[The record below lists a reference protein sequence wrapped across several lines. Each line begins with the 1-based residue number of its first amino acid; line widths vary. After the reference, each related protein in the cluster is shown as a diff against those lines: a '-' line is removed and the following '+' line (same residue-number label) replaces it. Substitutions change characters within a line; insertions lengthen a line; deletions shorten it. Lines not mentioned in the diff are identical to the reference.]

1 MTSELT
7 DRILAQITSKAEETI
22 RHVISQALT
31 EEIHRALTK
40 ALSESEFYKTISVEL
55 HRGLGSIYKE
65 IHSATAE
72 SKSQKIDAQG
82 IFSETSQQL
91 DAIVETTEKA
101 TEQIMGIVEKHM
113 DTVARLRDTV
123 STMTDSSGDQI
134 RSYLE
139 ELDADLMTIM
149 TALSFQDLTGQRIKR
164 IIRAL
169 NEVQRLVFDLYLD
182 AGLSMKALA
191 ENPEQSIEE
200 IRQAAKTKV
209 SELKGPQL
217 EANQQAVDDL
227 LSQLGL

>member
-72 SKSQKIDAQG
+72 SKSQEIDAQG

-101 TEQIMGIVEKHM
+101 TEQIIGIVEKHL
-113 DTVARLRDTV
+113 DTVASLRDIV
-123 STMTDSSGDQI
+123 STMTDPSGDGI

-169 NEVQRLVFDLYLD
+169 DEVQRLVFDLYLD

-200 IRQAAKTKV
+200 IRQATKTKV